1 MDTLAHGLWGGVAFG
16 RQSKPHYWM
25 AFVLGMMPDLL
36 SFGPFFIMW
45 AFHGFAGRTPGEP
58 PDPALIPAY
67 VYQAYNVTHSLV
79 IWSSMA
85 VMMKLTLKRLPLI
98 LWAWPL
104 HIVCDIPT
112 HSTRFFPTP
121 YLWPLPTP
129 FVNGFSWG
137 QKWFMALNYT
147 AIVLAYFIYYRRSKH
162 PRLSPV

>member
-85 VMMKLTLKRLPLI
+85 VISAEFLK
-98 LWAWPL
+98 
-104 HIVCDIPT
+104 
-112 HSTRFFPTP
+112 S
-121 YLWPLPTP
+121 
-129 FVNGFSWG
+129 
-137 QKWFMALNYT
+137 
-147 AIVLAYFIYYRRSKH
+147 RSSGRVTIGNIEISSGR
-162 PRLSPV
+162 PDCSRCA